1 MKKINKVILSLS
13 ASATLPLVFVSSSC
27 GDSKTAGDKKKDD
40 VEALDD
46 SLIKSG
52 EEALSDIDSKLKLNY
67 HYLSGFKN
75 DISSL
80 LDTYK
85 KRSTNDNK
93 NILQQKINY
102 YNSKK
107 EEFGKF
113 YNEKIYSLKQN
124 ITNIEGVN
132 TVIKNNKKLA
142 DFFTLFGFLNESYS
156 RIINNQI
163 SELEKLT
170 NLEQVSEKWNNFIV
184 SIIKDVSSLVENN
197 GKLMQDLT
205 DRWNNFNSN
214 YKLVET
220 MKEGKKVSIP
230 SSKFESYKYT
240 KKGEESQQ
248 IVWPKYQKP
257 VSEAVNT
264 FNEEI
269 KKSLGIID
277 LLEFFNGDEFKQ
289 IETKLKNYNELASL
303 VSRVNYFEN
312 SDSKKYPFISKA
324 AEFKKMSD
332 ANKKALDFFASVSDL
347 DQDLTNFNKELSEAY
362 ETYKNAK
369 EIGNKQNVEYSNLN
383 LELEKIMYL
392 YSKYDDLVKT
402 INRHLQFFNTD
413 KNTYA
418 EAIKELEKIS
428 TEMKSY
434 LDDLTKWEDFS
445 KIDEFKDK
453 IAQWEE
459 SIKTAEDN
467 SQKGISVK
475 SISELSNTYNAY
487 FEKDIENQD
496 VNVLFDPST
505 NTFPLVEE
513 YKDQFKEEQIQKLKT
528 KLPELEK
535 ALTKKYSDEDE
546 AKKSIYPLLE
556 EINNI
561 IVDKLIELMQSEWP
575 EYAQKVNKENFEAFI
590 KSKNYKNGIIKSV
603 TDANFLNYKI
613 GTWKW
618 DIVNLKGSKIVKF
631 LKDFNRI
638 VALGR
643 SQKEQQKS
651 VFSSRP
657 ISGYFK
663 NSHDYKLIKSENKTT
678 GMDIEFYFVD
688 MSRRPSLNSEYSQS
702 LHGTKKIAN
711 GETNQSTE
719 EYKNIKLS
727 VNIN

>member
-113 YNEKIYSLKQN
+113 YNEKIYFLKQN

-132 TVIKNNKKLA
+132 TVIKNNKKIA

-269 KKSLGIID
+269 KKSLGIIG

-303 VSRVNYFEN
+303 VSRANYFEN

-561 IVDKLIELMQSEWP
+561 IVDKLIELMQSEWQQ
-575 EYAQKVNKENFEAFI
+575 YAQKVNKENFEAFI
-590 KSKNYKNGIIKSV
+590 KNKKYENGIIKSV

-643 SQKEQQKS
+643 SQKEVERHWS
-651 VFSSRP
+651 GRT
-657 ISGYFK
+657 ISGYHK
-663 NSHDYKLIKSENKTT
+663 NSHDYKLIKSVDKTT

-688 MSRRPSLNSEYSQS
+688 MSRRPSLNSEYSQF

-727 VNIN
+727 ININ